1 MIIKM
6 PEKKVTKKAIKETCE
21 CEPGC
26 VCCTINKKKII
37 AGIVIAVLVILGIL
51 YFFRSF
57 FVVALVN
64 GKPISRF
71 GFDRTLEKQ
80 GGKQVLN
87 NIVTEMLINQ
97 EAKKQNVTANKADLD
112 QKFTEIDNQLKA
124 QGQTLD
130 AALTANGETR
140 ADFDSQMKTQIVL
153 EKILGKDVSVTDQ
166 EISDYFTKNKATY
179 AKDATLASEAATIKS
194 TLLQQKLTDKL
205 QPFLTDLQS
214 KAKII
219 YFLKF

>member
-1 MIIKM
+1 M